1 MWERILKRKVKR
13 FHKIVDDIMSDGKAR
28 TSENIYALLKESMTS
43 GRNSGRNVPMGREVS
58 SYLTKNSKYNKRGKE
73 WEMW

>member
-1 MWERILKRKVKR
+1 ML
-13 FHKIVDDIMSDGKAR
+13 DGKAR